1 MKKPI
6 VGTDWQTDCIDN
18 GNSIRVCRTTG
29 QSFRAPALVICA
41 PKTKPQNR

>member
-6 VGTDWQTDCIDN
+6 VGTDWRTDCIDN

-29 QSFRAPALVICA
+29 QSFRAGSCYMRSEN
-41 PKTKPQNR
+41 KPQNR